1 MKDGTKLYTYGALP
15 PEGVKCAIVFARNPY
30 VKEER
35 VDMAA
40 YAKSQAG
47 ALKRGYAYV
56 HQHVRG
62 TGMSEGDWVPYVT
75 ERDDGLATLE
85 WIRKLPH
92 YSGEI
97 FLTGGSYCASVHW
110 SYLGT
115 NPPDVKGAVL
125 TVQDVNRYNIHYR
138 NGHYKMGLHG
148 NWVVKGYKKKNRSLT
163 RDPSVKFTDLPLK
176 GFSERRL
183 GERVSDME
191 DT

>member
-1 MKDGTKLYTYGALP
+1 MQMRTNGVIAAWAVAVLAMPAAAMVEVHSEKRNGMELRWFEEMVPMKDGTKLYTYGALP

-35 VDMAA
+35 VDMVA
-40 YAKSQAG
+40 YAKSQVG

-62 TGMSEGDWVPYVT
+62 TGMSEGDWVPYVA

-125 TVQDVNRYNIHYR
+125 TV
-138 NGHYKMGLHG
+138 
-148 NWVVKGYKKKNRSLT
+148 
-163 RDPSVKFTDLPLK
+163 
-176 GFSERRL
+176 
-183 GERVSDME
+183 
-191 DT
+191 